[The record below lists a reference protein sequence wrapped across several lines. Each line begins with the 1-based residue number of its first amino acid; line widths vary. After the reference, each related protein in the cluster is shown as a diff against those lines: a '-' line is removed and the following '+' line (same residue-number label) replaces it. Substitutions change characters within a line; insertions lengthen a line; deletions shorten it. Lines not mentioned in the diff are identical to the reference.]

1 MNLLTILLKNN
12 YHIYQKKINM
22 IQTYIPKGYENEI
35 PVSPTPEP
43 GTGSTQYPTP
53 QTSRV
58 QL

>member
-1 MNLLTILLKNN
+1 ME
-12 YHIYQKKINM
+12 QIN
-22 IQTYIPKGYENEI
+22 IHKGYEDEI

-43 GTGSTQYPTP
+43 GTGSTQHPTP